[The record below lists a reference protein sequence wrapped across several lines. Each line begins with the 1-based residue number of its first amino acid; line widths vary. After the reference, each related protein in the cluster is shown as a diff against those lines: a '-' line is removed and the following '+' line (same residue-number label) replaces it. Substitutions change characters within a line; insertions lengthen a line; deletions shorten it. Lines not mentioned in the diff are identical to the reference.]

1 MINLEIDAGVCG
13 MKTVVKA
20 KSDDMQTARLD
31 IRSDCPD
38 IEKAAEELK
47 EINGMQE
54 AFGKIGNTVVY
65 ETARKYCKHAACPV
79 PAAIIKA
86 AEAACGLALPKDVA
100 ISMEKI
106 E

>member
-1 MINLEIDAGVCG
+1 MIHLEIDAGVCG

-20 KSDDMQTARLD
+20 QSEDMQTATLD
-31 IRSDCPD
+31 IDSDCPD
-38 IEKAAEELK
+38 IQKAAEELK
-47 EINGMQE
+47 QINGMQE
-54 AFGKIGNTVVY
+54 AFGKIGNTTVY

-86 AEAACGLALPKDVA
+86 TEAACGLALPKDVS
-100 ISMEKI
+100 ITIEKI